1 MPKRSRQEVDA
12 AAWDVF
18 ARHQPYYHILSDPSM
33 LSPGPDQQDEFW
45 ASGERD
51 IASLQAFAELDFE
64 EGAGVDL
71 GCGLGRLT
79 RGLRR
84 LTSRQIGLDISS
96 EMLRQAR
103 EANGAFS
110 SMEFRQICED
120 YWPMETG
127 SCVLIVSLHVLQ
139 HMSNLALIKHS
150 ITEMGRILAPGG
162 KAVFNVPT
170 TRWRGQ
176 LVHWVKSPWTK
187 LNGRQEKQRLR
198 VLEERLAQQ
207 SKVSTDFTEHEI
219 MHDMFQLDCRRMK
232 AIPLVSL
239 RRAIKNAGLQL
250 HRLQR
255 SPDSGNSLVSAKK
268 ISADQ
273 CE

>member
-1 MPKRSRQEVDA
+1 MPKPSRRAIDA

-18 ARHQPYYHILSDPSM
+18 ARHQPYYHILSHPIM
-33 LSPGPDQQDEFW
+33 LSPGPDQQAEFW
-45 ASGERD
+45 ASGEKD
-51 IASLQAFAELDFE
+51 IASLQAFAGLDFKQ
-64 EGAGVDL
+64 GVGVDL

-79 RGLRR
+79 RALPG
-84 LTSRQIGLDISS
+84 LTSHQIGLDIST
-96 EMLRQAR
+96 EMISRAR
-103 EANGAFS
+103 EASRTFF

-120 YWPMETG
+120 YWPVETG

-139 HMSNLALIKHS
+139 HMSSLALIKHS
-150 ITEMGRILAPGG
+150 LSEMGRILAPGG
-162 KAVFNVPT
+162 MAVFNVPT

-187 LNGRQEKQRLR
+187 LKGQQDKQRQR

-207 SKVSTDFTEHEI
+207 TKGSTVFTEHEI

-232 AIPLVSL
+232 AVPLVSL

-255 SPDSGNSLVSAKK
+255 SPDSGNTLVAAKK
-268 ISADQ
+268 ISADR